1 MSKQL
6 MQTSVF
12 QTHFLN
18 RLIGKCFMPQVPT
31 KEKILFPILAVVLWQ
46 VSSSAGMLPAGK
58 MPSPLQIIA
67 AVQELTVQGLPQGS
81 RLLFHCLYS
90 LERVGLG
97 FVIALI
103 AAIPLG
109 ILCGWSRL
117 LRDMLT
123 PFFETLRPIPPLAWI
138 PLAILWFGIGL
149 RSATFI
155 IFLGCFF
162 PILLSTMSGV
172 LSVDPVLISAAKT
185 LGATY
190 RQIFYKVLL
199 PGAMPSIFTGLRI
212 GLGIGWMTLVAAEF
226 TGVKS
231 GYGLGYMIM
240 TARDIQRPD
249 LVIAGMGIIG
259 LTGFLLDTVLRWFE
273 TRAILWR

>member
-1 MSKQL
+1 MKQFCT
-6 MQTSVF
+6 QGKIVF
-12 QTHFLN
+12 PL
-18 RLIGKCFMPQVPT
+18 
-31 KEKILFPILAVVLWQ
+31 LAVVLWQ
-46 VSSSAGMLPAGK
+46 LSAAAGLLPAGK
-58 MPSPLQIIA
+58 LPSPVEIIA
-67 AVQELTVQGLPQGS
+67 AAQELTAQGLPQGS
-81 RLLFHCLYS
+81 TLLFHCLYS
-90 LERVGLG
+90 LQRVGIG
-97 FVIALI
+97 FMLALA

-109 ILCGWSRL
+109 VFCGWSRL

-123 PFFETLRPIPPLAWI
+123 PVIEILRPIPPLAWI

-149 RSATFI
+149 RSAAFI

-172 LSVDPVLISAAKT
+172 LAVDPVLISAAKT
-185 LGATY
+185 LGATR

-199 PGAMPSIFTGLRI
+199 PGALPSIFTGLRI

-249 LVIAGMGIIG
+249 FVIAGMAVIG
-259 LTGFLLDTVLRWFE
+259 LTGFVLDAVLRWFE
-273 TRAILWR
+273 ARLLRWR